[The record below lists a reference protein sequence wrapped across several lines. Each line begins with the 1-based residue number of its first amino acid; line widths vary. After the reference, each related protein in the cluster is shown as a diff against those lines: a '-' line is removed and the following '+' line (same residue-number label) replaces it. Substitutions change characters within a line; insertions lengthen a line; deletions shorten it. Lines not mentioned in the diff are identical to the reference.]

1 MYRKKSDFEKICLC
15 ILHLICAAVSIHIA
29 YWLTPY
35 NISMQNTIIVVLVCG
50 VTYFFSAIYKGMDK
64 RGYLKE
70 FKAVFLYEIYVLLT
84 LTLTMFVTKNTFYI
98 TRRCMALFMVI
109 DFMFIYVIH
118 TLKKKYKQFIYP
130 KISSSEKVYLVTTKD
145 CVYRAIETLAKDGP
159 WGGQVIGIA
168 LLDSSEIGSR
178 ITGIPVVADK
188 NNLINF
194 AKFAVVDEV
203 LIYLPKDAD
212 DSNLEQMILD
222 FQAMGAAV
230 SVNLYNFQM
239 DIPSDKAVRR
249 VGGMNVITFTTRF
262 YDYRYVVIKRIID
275 ILGSIVGLAITA
287 IVSIFV
293 VPAIKLESPGPAIF
307 CQERVGKNGRIFK
320 FYKFRSMY
328 VDAEARKQQL
338 MANNEMSGPMFKM
351 KDDPRITKVGK
362 FIRATSIDELPQ
374 FFNVLKG
381 DMSLVGTRPPTV
393 EEYKQYDMH
402 HKRRLSSKP
411 GITGLWQVSGRSNIT
426 DFDEVVK
433 LDLQYIDNWSISM
446 DIKILFKTVQVIF
459 AQEGAR

>member
-1 MYRKKSDFEKICLC
+1 MYKKKNDFEKICLC
-15 ILHLICAAVSIHIA
+15 LTYLLCAAISINIA
-29 YWLTPY
+29 YWLSPY
-35 NISMQNTIIVVLVCG
+35 TIPKLSVIIVILVCG
-50 VTYFFSAIYKGMDK
+50 VTYFFSGIYKNMYN

-70 FKAVFLYEIYVLLT
+70 FKVVFIYDTYVLLI
-84 LTLTMFVTKNTFYI
+84 LTLTMFITKNSFYI
-98 TRRCMALFMVI
+98 TRRCMATFIMI
-109 DFMFIYVIH
+109 DFVLIYIVQ
-118 TLKKKYKQFIYP
+118 TALKKYKQLIYP
-130 KISSSEKVYLVTTKD
+130 KISSSIKVYLVTTKD
-145 CVYRAIETLAKDGP
+145 CVYKAIETIAKDSG
-159 WGGQVIGIA
+159 WGGQIIGIA

-188 NNLINF
+188 DSLINF

-203 LIYLPKDAD
+203 VVYLPKDTND
-212 DSNLEQMILD
+212 NGLEQMILD

-230 SVNLYNFQM
+230 SVNLYAFQM
-239 DIPSDKAVRR
+239 DIPSDKAVRK

-262 YDYRYVVIKRIID
+262 YDYRFVFIKRIID

-287 IVSIFV
+287 VVSIFV

-307 CQERVGKNGRIFK
+307 AQDRVGKNGRIFK

-328 VDAEARKQQL
+328 ADAEARKAQL
-338 MANNEMSGPMFKM
+338 MTDNEMSGPMFKM

-393 EEYKQYDMH
+393 QEYKQYEMH
-402 HKRRLSSKP
+402 QKRRLSSKP
-411 GITGLWQVSGRSNIT
+411 GITGLWQVSGRSDIT
-426 DFDEVVK
+426 DFNEVVK
-433 LDLQYIDNWSISM
+433 LDLQYIDNWSLGM
-446 DIKILFKTVQVIF
+446 DIKILFKTVQVILT
-459 AQEGAR
+459 QDGAR